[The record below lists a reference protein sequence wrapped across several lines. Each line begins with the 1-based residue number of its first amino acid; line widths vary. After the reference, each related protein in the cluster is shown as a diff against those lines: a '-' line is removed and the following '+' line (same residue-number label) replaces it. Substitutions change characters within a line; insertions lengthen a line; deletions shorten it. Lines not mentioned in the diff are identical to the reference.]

1 MERESSFHPT
11 LPLDL
16 AADDA
21 CISSY
26 VHRLRKEGAVK
37 FMEYTLVPKQS
48 AYHKASGIRR
58 RDVLLLES
66 QEGAKAYMDDAADED
81 DRMSVDDSE
90 EESDSEKRGGKK
102 GKGKQQANADDS
114 DDSGKEDAE
123 SEEEVDID
131 DIGSRQAQK
140 ERIVTPREVRAHL
153 RLVFK
158 NESPIVSLLYSPHGP
173 LATGS
178 ASVPVASTSSRYPK
192 ASPDIFFFDVI
203 AVPPTRFRPA
213 ATMGDQVFENP
224 QNSLLNGVLRQT
236 FVVRDLNV
244 ALEVANA
251 EALEE
256 NGVSEEVVQAVGMRR
271 KLDSAT
277 IYVRLLESLIGLQ
290 IAVNSMIDSTKNPMV
305 VKQGKLPPQGV
316 KQMLEKKEGL
326 FRKNMMV
333 RLSSPRTS
341 ARALTLSST
350 GKTSQLRCPIRHLAR
365 RQHRDERDWSP
376 ANLRSQAHVP
386 GARHRP
392 QRPAPASPRH
402 QWSQR
407 TSRSQLHPNGG
418 RQPHLP
424 RMSSSLPRAVP
435 PLT

>member
-1 MERESSFHPT
+1 MERKSSFLAT
-11 LPLDL
+11 LPLNL
-16 AADDA
+16 GADDT

-58 RDVLLLES
+58 KDVLLLES
-66 QEGAKAYMDDAADED
+66 QEGVKAYMDDVADEE
-81 DRMSVDDSE
+81 DRMSVDESE
-90 EESDSEKRGGKK
+90 EESDSEKRGRKK
-102 GKGKQQANADDS
+102 GKGKQQAVDDDS
-114 DDSGKEDAE
+114 DDSDREDAE
-123 SEEEVDID
+123 SEDEVDLD

-178 ASVPVASTSSRYPK
+178 TSVPVASTSSRYPK

-333 RLSSPRTS
+333 RLSPPRDAS
-341 ARALTLSST
+341 SALTIDST
-350 GKTSQLRCPIRHLAR
+350 GKASQLRRSIRHLSR
-365 RQHRDERDWSP
+365 RQHRDQRNWCP
-376 ANLRSQAHVP
+376 TNFRSQAHVP

-392 QRPAPASPRH
+392 QRPAPPSTCH
-402 QWSQR
+402 QRSQR
-407 TSRSQLHPNGG
+407 SPRSQLHPDGG
-418 RQPHLP
+418 W
-424 RMSSSLPRAVP
+424 
-435 PLT
+435 